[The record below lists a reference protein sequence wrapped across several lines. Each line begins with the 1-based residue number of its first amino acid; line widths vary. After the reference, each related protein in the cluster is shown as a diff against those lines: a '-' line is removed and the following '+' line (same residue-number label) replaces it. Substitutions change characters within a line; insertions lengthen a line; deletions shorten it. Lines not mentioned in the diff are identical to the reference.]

1 MAFLYITTK
10 GVPWRKHSYSAGNDF
25 DQSQLKYYLRRVQ
38 GWKERD
44 NKAAFKFGRAL
55 EEAIQFYH
63 DNNGTRGIETFIAKW
78 AVHKDDKELKFS
90 KTEKD
95 WANLNRCGIDMMKLY
110 IILQPSLPIPMGAH
124 SIFQREYSKEVY
136 PGDPNYG
143 EIEDAGKLD
152 IICYVDPKH
161 PMLPE
166 MKWDLKFGPLRPLI
180 VDIKTGAKDFHEAQG
195 MARYDLQLRR
205 YSWLSGIRDVA
216 FLWFKKA
223 GTKLTKGKVV
233 TLLVDAGTFK
243 AGQSVITA
251 TSDSE
256 EGVWVVATEYLLTQ
270 MEEAQGRNAAAKLDT
285 TKAGTMRKEVWL
297 SQNACRV
304 PTDAVTRCRLQFNA
318 ARITDEEANAAGRV
332 AGRQIQGIVNAWK
345 TDTWDNTFGVRFP
358 NDGSRDPYF
367 QAFVLNDKTFRD
379 LNFIKTD
386 EQALDDLFADEYE
399 DDGGEDE

>member
-1 MAFLYITTK
+1 MAYLYVTTR
-10 GVPWRKHSYSAGNDF
+10 GIPWRKHSYSAGLDF
-25 DQSQLKYYLRRVQ
+25 DICPMKYYLRRVQ

-63 DNNGTRGIETFIAKW
+63 ENNGTRGIETFVSKW
-78 AVHKDDKELKFS
+78 AAHKDDKELKFS

-95 WANLNRCGIDMMKLY
+95 WENLNRCGIDMMKLY
-110 IILQPSLPIPMGAH
+110 IILQPTLPIPMGAQ
-124 SIFQREYSKEVY
+124 SVFQREYAKEVY

-152 IICYVDPKH
+152 IVCYVDPKH
-161 PMLPE
+161 PALPE
-166 MKWDLKFGPLRPLI
+166 MEWNTKFGILRPLI

-223 GTKLTKGKVV
+223 GTNLSKGNEV
-233 TLLVDAGTFK
+233 TLLVDAGLHK
-243 AGQSVITA
+243 AGQTVVIA
-251 TSDSE
+251 TSETDD
-256 EGVWVVATEYLLTQ
+256 GIWVVGSEFLLVE
-270 MEEAQGRNAAAKLDT
+270 MEKAQGRKADGKLDT
-285 TKAGTMRKEVWL
+285 TKAAVQRKEIWL
-297 SQNACRV
+297 TQNACKV
-304 PTDAVTRCRLQFNA
+304 PTDAITRCRLQFNA
-318 ARITDEEANAAGRV
+318 ARITDDEANAAGRV

-345 TDTWDNTFGVRFP
+345 TDIWDNTFGVRFP
-358 NDGSRDPYF
+358 NDGTHDPYF
-367 QAFVLNDKTFRD
+367 QAFVLNDEKYRE

-386 EQALDDLFADEYE
+386 QQELDDLFAEEVEREE
-399 DDGGEDE
+399 D